1 MNAAAVPAT
10 VEDVQG
16 DARWISIHQRFLL
29 ETKEREPEV
38 LFVGDSLI
46 AHLVYTDLWETLF
59 EPLHPLNFG
68 IGGDQT
74 QHVLWRLQ
82 NGELDNIKP
91 KVVVL
96 LVGTNNHGHTP
107 EMISDG
113 IVAIVELIREKQ
125 PQAHVLTLSL
135 LPRGHQN
142 NPLRAR
148 NSGVNQLLVQKLV
161 TISRCQL
168 ISTEWSGFIQAGDQ
182 TISHLDMYDYLHLT
196 PQGYRKVFEPVHE
209 LLLQLLNDEEGDAAA
224 ANVAGESS
232 VAAAG
237 VQ

>member
-1 MNAAAVPAT
+1 MP
-10 VEDVQG
+10 VQ
-16 DARWISIHQRFLL
+16 
-29 ETKEREPEV
+29 
-38 LFVGDSLI
+38 
-46 AHLVYTDLWETLF
+46 
-59 EPLHPLNFG
+59 
-68 IGGDQT
+68 
-74 QHVLWRLQ
+74 
-82 NGELDNIKP
+82 
-91 KVVVL
+91 
-96 LVGTNNHGHTP
+96 
-107 EMISDG
+107 
-113 IVAIVELIREKQ
+113 
-125 PQAHVLTLSL
+125 SL